1 VDAHLLGRFKAQP
14 QRDVGGLHRLPHN
27 THQIIAQGVQAS
39 LVPKLGR
46 ECFESISGIVLTSVQ
61 ATVYEGLEPFALG
74 LDIRGS
80 AEVTFRFPSFPLT
93 KHATLI

>member
-1 VDAHLLGRFKAQP
+1 MLTFCGRFKAPP

-27 THQIIAQGVQAS
+27 THQIIAQDVEVR
-39 LVPKLGR
+39 LVPKLGG
-46 ECFESISGIVLTSVQ
+46 EGFEGISGIVLTSAE
-61 ATVYEGLEPFALG
+61 ATVYEGLEPFAFG

-80 AEVTFRFPSFPLT
+80 VEVTFRFPSYPLT